1 MSALIVVPADELRA
15 MLREVVREELSA
27 RTGDSAPTNGIGR
40 RSGTLSVAEAAQIA
54 HRHPETIRRAIHDG
68 ALRATKPE
76 GGREWLIESN
86 ELRRW
91 MKAQAPKRSPPAL
104 NMKSQA
110 HSPVAHALLLRSRR
124 PTH

>member
-1 MSALIVVPADELRA
+1 MSALIVIPADELRA

-40 RSGTLSVAEAAQIA
+40 RSGTLSVAEAAQVA
-54 HRHPETIRRAIHDG
+54 HRHPETIRRAIHDTI
-68 ALRATKPE
+68 LRATKPE

-91 MKAQAPKRSPPAL
+91 MKAQGPKRSARAL
-104 NMKSQA
+104 NMKSEVDSA
-110 HSPVAHALLLRSRR
+110 VARALEPR
-124 PTH
+124 